1 MKITATIPATPFI
14 IKFLSIKLDIDLR
27 EKVYNLEEVSMWGTL
42 ICQMM
47 NKTVI
52 DSNNNLMK
60 KDIRDK
66 IKLAIPPQQ
75 LHLGYFHW
83 TEKHTS
89 KLNSFLKKIMYQEL
103 FILLEAGNNKKGD
116 IKKIIYSYMQYYGFD
131 EEEIKYDALIKA
143 YYRSRKK
150 KKKSIKN
157 VLINVR

>member
-14 IKFLSIKLDIDLR
+14 IKFLSSKLEVDL
-27 EKVYNLEEVSMWGTL
+27 KNDVYNLEEVSMYGTL
-42 ICQMM
+42 ISQMM

-52 DSNNNLMK
+52 DSYNTLS
-60 KDIRDK
+60 KDDITDK

-83 TEKHTS
+83 TEKHTA

-103 FILLEAGNNKKGD
+103 FILLEAGNRKKGD
-116 IKKIIYSYMQYYGFD
+116 IKKIIYSYMHYYGFD
-131 EEEIKYDALIKA
+131 EQEIKYEALTKA
-143 YYRSRKK
+143 YFRFRKK
-150 KKKSIKN
+150 QKKSLKI